1 METLTTQPL
10 DTHAWKL
17 DTNHTVISF
26 KIKHLGLAEISGSFK
41 EYEGSMKL
49 QSDKLDGAEIYLKIS
64 TESIETGNTMRDNH
78 LKTAE
83 FLDTALFPD
92 ITFVSTGFVPSGGN
106 LYDLTGN
113 LTLKGVSKNV
123 SLKAEYRGKTKD
135 MWGNEVVV
143 FNLKGSI
150 DRTEFGVEWFQLLD
164 GNIPVI
170 SKEISFDMN
179 IELIPDA

>member
-1 METLTTQPL
+1 METLKSQELSTKV
-10 DTHAWKL
+10 WKL

-41 EYEGSMKL
+41 EYEGSMTL
-49 QSDKLDGAEIYLKIS
+49 QSNKLDGAEIYLKIA
-64 TESIETGNTMRDNH
+64 TDSIETGNTMRDNH

-83 FLDTALFPD
+83 FLDTATFPD
-92 ITFVSTGFVPSGGN
+92 ITFVSTDFVPSGGDM
-106 LYDLTGN
+106 YKLTGN
-113 LTLKGVSKNV
+113 LSLKGVTNNV
-123 SLKAEYRGKTKD
+123 SLKAEYRGQTKD

-150 DRTEFGVEWFQLLD
+150 DRTQFGVEWFQMLD

-170 SKEISFDMN
+170 GKEIFFDMN